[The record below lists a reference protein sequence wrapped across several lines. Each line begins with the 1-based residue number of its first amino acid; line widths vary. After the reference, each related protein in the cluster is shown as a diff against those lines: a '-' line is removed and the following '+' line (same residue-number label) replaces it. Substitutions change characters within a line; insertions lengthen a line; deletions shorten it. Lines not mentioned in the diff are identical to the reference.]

1 MPPPPLPLPPPG
13 MPPPLPPP
21 PPSSGSTSLPPPPSL
36 LSSSESPSL
45 NFHPQNSAQVVL
57 VTNLPQFLRSIRTI
71 REAVFPACG
80 ATARTVHLGC
90 CAPPSAKSEEWRKM
104 KERGILGLLD
114 HEEKSSNDNG
124 TADSTET
131 QIMEALNWTGAK
143 GGVAV
148 IKMNHY
154 IAAKNFAGGLLALRK
169 CSLENEGKGALP
181 VLPVKIA
188 EPPSSKAADT
198 DATKDEQGGA
208 DQTKEVATDA
218 THNQSEIKP
227 EEDAAVDKEQ
237 TATEQPQY
245 TKEEES
251 QHLATLQQL
260 QQMRI
265 YHIANYHIPDLPN
278 IPPDMTIPQPDPVPQ
293 DPTIV
298 FRLLES
304 LTAMRLRY
312 EEDGATKNGG
322 VEQQQKTNDDQW
334 GGHAAAA
341 TGDNNADDNHGGLRL
356 DKDKIAAAAGGG
368 AYDEDAD
375 PLNAPDVV
383 NAVLEFKRKL
393 ETRDVTSRRRRVDII
408 TDRMSK
414 KVRQFIELGR
424 NERRK
429 REELKRQQELQQQQ
443 QSTESSATA
452 TTVDVT
458 DSGQRGV
465 SNLPAWMTKANGGV
479 TESTTASTAQTKS
492 QDDEEEGTRKR
503 KFVPSEANREINV
516 RKQRLDVEGGQ
527 SLSEIR
533 AANEAADKQAAAAS
547 SSIVVQTTKE
557 GILSSDSKFP
567 PLPTALD
574 SLKTYI
580 TAQIVDYLG
589 EEETTLIEFIMKELA
604 KDGGCSTSSMLDEM
618 KMVLDEDAED
628 FVVNLYRKM
637 VA

>member
-1 MPPPPLPLPPPG
+1 MTGVQTCALP
-13 MPPPLPPP
+13 
-21 PPSSGSTSLPPPPSL
+21 
-36 LSSSESPSL
+36 
-45 NFHPQNSAQVVL
+45 
-57 VTNLPQFLRSIRTI
+57 I
-71 REAVFPACG
+71 
-80 ATARTVHLGC
+80 
-90 CAPPSAKSEEWRKM
+90 W
-104 KERGILGLLD
+104 
-114 HEEKSSNDNG
+114 
-124 TADSTET
+124 
-131 QIMEALNWTGAK
+131 
-143 GGVAV
+143 
-148 IKMNHY
+148 
-154 IAAKNFAGGLLALRK
+154 
-169 CSLENEGKGALP
+169 KGALP
-181 VLPVKIA
+181 VLPAKIA
-188 EPPSSKAADT
+188 EHPSSKADT
-198 DATKDEQGGA
+198 DTTKEEQEGA

-218 THNQSEIKP
+218 THNQSKIKP
-227 EEDAAVDKEQ
+227 EDVAVDKEQ
-237 TATEQPQY
+237 TATTISNEQPIVVAVQAESEQPQY

-265 YHIANYHIPDLPN
+265 YHLANYHIPDLPN

-443 QSTESSATA
+443 QQSTESSATA

-503 KFVPSEANREINV
+503 KFVPSEANRDINV

-574 SLKTYI
+574 SLKAYI